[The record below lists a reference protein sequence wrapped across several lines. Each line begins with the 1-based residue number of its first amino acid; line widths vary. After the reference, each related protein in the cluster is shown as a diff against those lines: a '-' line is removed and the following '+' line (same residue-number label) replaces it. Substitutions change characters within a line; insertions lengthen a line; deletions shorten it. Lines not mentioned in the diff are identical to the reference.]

1 MIVVN
6 TVINDLEETPIAAGV
21 ADLARNSGRRLRVI
35 HTLGAAQIDYGD
47 GLADGIRVCDRG
59 EVRILIGSGN
69 TDFLALRRRQAGVS
83 RRCGAVTSR
92 LVLESRTTCA
102 GSRPS
107 VPCPAVHLLQYYDFI
122 RRHTR
127 IAPFVRFAV
136 YWGD

>member
-59 EVRILIGSGN
+59 EVRILDRFWQYGFFFSS
-69 TDFLALRRRQAGVS
+69 LRRRRAGVS
-83 RRCGAVTSR
+83 RRYGAVASHR
-92 LVLESRTTCA
+92 LVPESRTTCA

-107 VPCPAVHLLQYYDFI
+107 VRLSGRPSASIL
-122 RRHTR
+122 
-127 IAPFVRFAV
+127 
-136 YWGD
+136 